1 MYINEQI
8 FKELPPSLQ
17 GDICK
22 NMFENIID
30 KIEFLKGKPKN
41 FIRKL
46 FKLFKPIF
54 LNAGDELYHKGEIS
68 NEIYFVIQGRVVTKF
83 NNNIGETKSLVLV
96 EGSYFGEV
104 DVIFKR
110 ERAENAFSEDRCEIW
125 KVFKDDFINLLDDFE
140 NIKEEVVNSAV
151 EKDKFMFQSN
161 QEEEPQE

>member
-83 NNNIGETKSLVLV
+83 NNNIGETKSLVIL
-96 EGSYFGEV
+96 EGIYLGEV
-104 DVIFKR
+104 DVIF
-110 ERAENAFSEDRCEIW
+110 
-125 KVFKDDFINLLDDFE
+125 
-140 NIKEEVVNSAV
+140 
-151 EKDKFMFQSN
+151 
-161 QEEEPQE
+161 